1 LVSKVFSFVFLH
13 FFVKLIPRN
22 ELYELQIDFWNEGL
36 LYLTCYVAGH
46 FWSIIDMKLKTY
58 KFLVETIDSYII
70 QVDKNLNISF
80 INQDFFGIPKEKMI
94 GQVLSEYPFYN
105 VEIFKKDLKREL
117 IWEWKCNINGESEYF
132 CSKSTPLFKNDE
144 FTGMIILTTC
154 VKQKVENTERENII
168 KQRELVLKSK
178 NELLSIISH
187 EIRSPLQSLSYSIDH
202 LLDLKPNE
210 KQLEVLLDIKNV
222 YNFVSRIIS
231 DILDM
236 SKIDSGQLK
245 IELQKTSVLEIM
257 EQSMNIINSRMNS
270 LNLILN
276 YSLDFNLPATFHG
289 DKFRI
294 VQILVNFL
302 TNSTKFT
309 KKGVIELSATMN
321 SIDSKDYVRFSVK
334 DEGKGIPEKLLKTI
348 FVPFVQLED
357 KNTNPSE

>member
-1 LVSKVFSFVFLH
+1 MKE
-13 FFVKLIPRN
+13 I
-22 ELYELQIDFWNEGL
+22 YDLQIDIYNEVL
-36 LYLTCYVAGH
+36 LCVLSYLIGH
-46 FWSIIDMKLKTY
+46 FWSIIDLKLKTY
-58 KFLVETIDSYII
+58 KFLVDSIDSYII
-70 QVDKNLNISF
+70 QVDKNLDISF
-80 INQDFFGIPKEKMI
+80 INRDFFGIPKEKMI
-94 GQVLSEYPFYN
+94 GQILSEFPFYD
-105 VEIFKKDLKREL
+105 VEIFKKDLKKEL
-117 IWEWKCNINGESEYF
+117 IWEWKCNINGNFQYF
-132 CSKSTPLFKNDE
+132 CSKSTPLFKEEE
-144 FTGMIILTTC
+144 FTGMIILTTSLNE
-154 VKQKVENTERENII
+154 KIETTERENTI
-168 KQRELVLKSK
+168 KQKELVLKSK

-202 LLDLKPNE
+202 LLDLNPNE

-245 IELQKTSVLEIM
+245 TEQQKTSVLDIM

-302 TNSTKFT
+302 TNSTKFS
-309 KKGVIELSATMN
+309 KKGIIEISATMK
-321 SIDSKDYVRFSVK
+321 SYDSKDYVRFSVR

-357 KNTNPSE
+357 KQMNPAEYEKIQAKKKIQRMGTW

>member
-1 LVSKVFSFVFLH
+1 MEIYEMLVDVMFE
-13 FFVKLIPRN
+13 LIVC
-22 ELYELQIDFWNEGL
+22 LICF
-36 LYLTCYVAGH
+36 VAG
-46 FWSIIDMKLKTY
+46 FYWSVLDLKMKTY
-58 KFLVETIDSYII
+58 SFIIENIDSYII

-80 INQDFFGIPKEKMI
+80 MNQDFFGIPKEKMI
-94 GQVLSEYPFYN
+94 GQVLSDFPFYD
-105 VEIFKKDLKREL
+105 VEIFKKDLKKNY
-117 IWEWKCNINGESEYF
+117 IWEWNCNINGNCEYF
-132 CSKSTPLFKNDE
+132 GSKSTALFENEE
-144 FTGMIILTTC
+144 FTGMIILTTSLN
-154 VKQKVENTERENII
+154 ERMETNERENII

-276 YSLDFNLPATFHG
+276 YSLDFNLPASFHG

-309 KKGVIELSATMN
+309 KKGSIELSATMN

-357 KNTNPSE
+357 KQMNPGE